1 MSGIE
6 ANIEYLRSQ
15 IPADVKIV
23 AVSKTKPVEDI
34 MKAYNAGQR
43 IFGENRVQEIVRK
56 RELLPPDIEW
66 HMIGHLQTNKV
77 RMIAPFISMIQSV
90 DTMKLLSVIDSES
103 AKHNRVIDCLLQVH
117 IAKEETKTGFS
128 MDELNAAM
136 ESYASGSLNNVRIC
150 GVMGM
155 ATFTED
161 SEVVRNEFRYLEGTF
176 RHLKNTYFSQ
186 HSHFREISMGM
197 SGDYLIAVGEGSTM
211 IRVGSLIFGER
222 NKPLL

>member
-1 MSGIE
+1 MSDIE
-6 ANIEYLRSQ
+6 ANIVQIKAQ
-15 IPADVKIV
+15 IPAGVKVV

-34 MKAYNAGQR
+34 LRAYNAGQR

-77 RMIAPFISMIQSV
+77 KLIAPFINMIQSV
-90 DTMKLLSVIDSES
+90 DTMKLLTVIDSES
-103 AKHNRVIDCLLQVH
+103 AKNNRVTDCLLQVH

-128 MDELNAAM
+128 MDELNATL
-136 ESYASGSLNNVRIC
+136 ESSLSGSLNNVRIC

-161 SEVVRNEFRYLEGTF
+161 QDVIRSEFSYLAATF
-176 RHLKNTYFSQ
+176 KYLKNRYFDQS
-186 HSHFREISMGM
+186 SYFRDISMGM
-197 SGDYLIAVGEGSTM
+197 SGDYMIAIGEGSTM

-222 NKPLL
+222 NKP